1 MTDTPPPEKPKL
13 PWFKASPLAHGIM
26 LALFSL
32 TTAVLLAIANDS
44 TSAPIAARGAE
55 DLAAS
60 LEQVIPHDLHDND
73 LAASLRPITDA
84 EEGTVSVYVAA
95 KAGTVTGL
103 AYEMS
108 GPGYSGLIHVL
119 LGIAPDGTLL
129 GVRVLSHTETP
140 GLGDKIEVA
149 KGDWILGFAGK
160 SLADP
165 SPENWK
171 VKRDGGVFDQFS
183 GATITPRAV
192 VKTIYRGLNFFDRNK
207 AALTAPLTPKS

>member
-1 MTDTPPPEKPKL
+1 MTDTPPPKPKL

-32 TTAVLLAIANDS
+32 ATAVLLAVANDS
-44 TSAPIAARGAE
+44 TSAPIAARHAE

-60 LEQVIPHDLHDND
+60 LEQVIPQDLHDND
-73 LAASLRPITDA
+73 LAAALRPIADA
-84 EEGTVSVYVAA
+84 EAGTVAVHVAA

-103 AYEMS
+103 AYEMAE
-108 GPGYSGLIHVL
+108 PGYSGLIRVL
-119 LGIAPDGTLL
+119 IGIAPDGTLL

-149 KGDWILGFAGK
+149 KDDWILGFSGK
-160 SLADP
+160 SLSDP
-165 SPENWK
+165 TPENWK
-171 VKRDGGVFDQFS
+171 VQRDGGVFDQFS

-192 VKTIYRGLNFFDRNK
+192 VKAIHRGLTFFARNK
-207 AALTAPLTPKS
+207 AALTAPLPAKS

>member
-26 LALFSL
+26 LAMFALV
-32 TTAVLLAIANDS
+32 TAVLLAVANDS

-73 LAASLRPITDA
+73 LAAAMRPVSDA
-84 EEGTVSVYVAA
+84 EEGTIKVYVAT
-95 KAGTVTGL
+95 KAGAVTGL
-103 AYEMS
+103 AYELS
-108 GPGYSGLIHVL
+108 GPGYSGQIRVL

-149 KGDWILGFAGK
+149 KDDWILGFAGK

-165 SPENWK
+165 EPGHWK

-192 VKTIYRGLNFFDRNK
+192 VKTIYRGLMFFDRNK
-207 AALTAPLTPKS
+207 AALTAPLPPKS